1 MVNTA
6 VKYFIGV
13 LMIID
18 FLPDALSV
26 YVCVLLESCSYNNL
40 QRAAFD
46 LSFKDE
52 GGSGEYK
59 VNLIH

>member
-6 VKYFIGV
+6 VKYFIEV

-26 YVCVLLESCSYNNL
+26 CIYIYIYIYMGAVLL
-40 QRAAFD
+40 
-46 LSFKDE
+46 
-52 GGSGEYK
+52 
-59 VNLIH
+59 